1 VFQRR
6 AVDIRAKYG
15 PAMMIA
21 LFRNRV
27 VYARGGG
34 GGCTPVVKLLA
45 AHIYPGPG
53 RPRAFLNF
61 ECQPYTSSTKDMRW
75 RCFAV
80 LCWWQ
85 LVTLHLKLARC
96 RRYAASS

>member
-34 GGCTPVVKLLA
+34 GGALLLLSCWL
-45 AHIYPGPG
+45 HISILGLDV
-53 RPRAFLNF
+53 RER
-61 ECQPYTSSTKDMRW
+61 S
-75 RCFAV
+75 
-80 LCWWQ
+80 
-85 LVTLHLKLARC
+85 
-96 RRYAASS
+96 